1 MGRGSRLS
9 LVITDV
15 DLEASRG
22 CHFDYVA
29 LYEGLRPVSRR
40 SLGKFCGG
48 EEVSARTIQ
57 SQGHAITIRYHISDD
72 DVMLKWA
79 NVNLD
84 SGRMAATRAGAS
96 SFTTPPSA
104 TQR

>member
-29 LYEGLRPVSRR
+29 LYDGLRPVSRR

-57 SQGHAITIRYHISDD
+57 SQGHAVTIRWISGN
-72 DVMLKWA
+72 DVILFYGQI
-79 NVNLD
+79 LI
-84 SGRMAATRAGAS
+84 
-96 SFTTPPSA
+96 
-104 TQR
+104 